1 MTFHLYP
8 PASGV
13 LEGLMQRI
21 GRHQIPACYAGSGG
35 DVLLPHMTVHLL
47 LAVCGKIT
55 VLGLLARVLSPYA
68 RLLF

>member
-1 MTFHLYP
+1 
-8 PASGV
+8 
-13 LEGLMQRI
+13 MQRI